1 MASKLR
7 AFTAG
12 GGGFLFVLSAWALF
26 EYGPTSGFVPFL
38 GTAALGVAVAA
49 LPRAYVGGRFWLR
62 RGLRFLRFWRE
73 SARRPDGDGAVP
85 RSTFVSASP
94 VPDPDELLERL
105 AGAVRD
111 DDEYDGVRREAF
123 PEGDGLTVTH
133 AGFHNSFV
141 RVTDSGRLVVN
152 GTSEKTRRLVG
163 KIEETFS
170 VSVEPADINPF
181 GKSASIRRAPKVALA
196 LAAVVLVVLGTGGV
210 VGAAYQSDS
219 YNPAE
224 RGTLVAIDARS
235 DVDPGM
241 SERRASLEKARFLVG
256 MLEEEAVEIGW
267 EYNTTGRVT
276 AHGRDALAI
285 AENARRFL
293 AEAREGDALGAPRAD
308 VSRIESNL
316 RNAERSVADAL
327 GRKAEKLPGSNPRI
341 GRIRETLLASD
352 GAAANASA
360 EFGGRPVRA
369 R

>member
-12 GGGFLFVLSAWALF
+12 GGGFLFALSAWALL
-26 EYGPTSGFVPFL
+26 EYGPTGGFVPFL

-49 LPRAYVGGRFWLR
+49 LPRAYVAGRFR
-62 RGLRFLRFWRE
+62 FRQGLRFLRFWRE
-73 SARRPDGDGAVP
+73 SARQPDGDGAVP

-94 VPDPDELLERL
+94 VPDDVLDRL
-105 AGAVRD
+105 AATIRD
-111 DDEYDGVRREAF
+111 DDAYDGVRRESF

-141 RVTDSGRLVVN
+141 RVTDASRLVVN
-152 GTSEKTRRLVG
+152 GTSEKTRRLVEE
-163 KIEETFS
+163 IEETFS

-181 GKSASIRRAPKVALA
+181 GRSAPIRRAPKVALA

-210 VGAAYQSDS
+210 VGAAYQSDA

-224 RGTLVAIDARS
+224 RGMLVAIDARS

-285 AENARRFL
+285 AENARLLL
-293 AEAREGDALGAPRAD
+293 AEAREGNAPGASRAD
-308 VSRIESNL
+308 VSQIEANL
-316 RNAERSVADAL
+316 RSAERSVADAL
-327 GRKAEKLPGSNPRI
+327 DRKAQKLPGSNPRI
-341 GRIRETLLASD
+341 GRIRETLLAGD
-352 GAAANASA
+352 RAAANASV
-360 EFGGRPVRA
+360 EFGPSTAVA
-369 R
+369 QFY